1 MRRPSLDAVRGFDRA
16 VYVVAAGQLVNVFGA
31 GLVYP
36 FATVHFH
43 LQIGIALSLVGF
55 GLLAKNVATA
65 AATAAG
71 GYLADRVGRKPVMVV
86 SMAGN
91 GITLAGYAFVPVIAA
106 ALPGL
111 SLAGAFVLVS
121 VFAGVT
127 NGLYTPASQAYIADL
142 TSGAERDRAY
152 SLLKV
157 FNNVGF
163 GMGFV
168 VGGLL
173 YEWVRAAVFVADGL
187 TSLVVAAVLL
197 SLVPRVHAGQQDVA
211 FRDSIGD
218 WGRAITKRRVLALAA
233 LNVGFAVLYAQMQ
246 TTVPVVAKEL
256 LGLSAAQ
263 LGTLFILNPLTL
275 VLLQIP
281 VVDSVSAWRRS
292 RGLVLSLCFWAV
304 AMVAVWLVF
313 LLDLGPAAPG
323 GHSLL
328 TLGVALVGLHLV
340 LRTVGEILHSPIA
353 TSLMSDLGT
362 DRERGS
368 QLSVLE
374 VAKRIGFGVGSF
386 AGGLF
391 FDYGLAAW
399 LWPALV
405 ALVGFL
411 VVGVL
416 LLERRL
422 TRVENGAAVVD

>member
-1 MRRPSLDAVRGFDRA
+1 MRRPSLDAVRGFDKA
-16 VYVVAAGQLVNVFGA
+16 VYIVAAGQLVNVFGA

-65 AATAAG
+65 VATAVG
-71 GYLADRVGRKPVMVV
+71 GYLADRIGRKPVMVS

-91 GITLAGYAFVPVIAA
+91 GVTLAGYAFVPALAA
-106 ALPGL
+106 AVPTL
-111 SLAGAFVLVS
+111 SLAGAFVVVS
-121 VFAGVT
+121 VFAGIT

-142 TSGAERDRAY
+142 TEGKNRDKAY

-173 YEWVRAAVFVADGL
+173 YEWIRVAVFVADGF
-187 TSLVVAAVLL
+187 TSLVVAVVLL
-197 SLVPRVHAGQQDVA
+197 WLVPRMHAGQQNIT
-211 FRDSIGD
+211 FRDSVGD
-218 WGRAITKRRVLALAA
+218 WGRAITKRRVVALAL
-233 LNVGFAVLYAQMQ
+233 LNVGFAVMYAQMQ
-246 TTVPVVAKEL
+246 TTVPVVAKET
-256 LGLSAAQ
+256 LGLSASQ

-275 VLLQIP
+275 VVLQIP
-281 VVDSVSAWRRS
+281 LVDAVSAWRRS

-304 AMVAVWLVF
+304 AMGAVWLVY

-328 TLGVALVGLHLV
+328 TIGVAFVGLHLV
-340 LRTVGEILHSPIA
+340 VRTVGEILHSPIA

-362 DRERGS
+362 DSERGS
-368 QLSVLE
+368 QLSLLE
-374 VAKRIGFGVGSF
+374 VAKRAGFGIGSF

-391 FDYGLAAW
+391 FDYGFAAW
-399 LWPALV
+399 LWPVLIGV
-405 ALVGFL
+405 AGLLVG
-411 VVGVL
+411 GVL
-416 LLERRL
+416 VLERRL
-422 TRVENGAAVVD
+422 TPVENGALQTQ